1 MAESSPD
8 LSSLPVQPGSVLGGK
23 YLLEGLLG
31 QGAMGVV
38 LAARCL
44 EDGSRVAIK
53 VLLPDAL
60 EHNEAV
66 ARFEREVRLVRQ
78 LSGRHVARVLDA
90 GMHGESP
97 FMAIELLD
105 GHDLAQE
112 LHERGPLPPEDAVGW
127 ILQALDAVV
136 EAHAQGIVHRD
147 LKPSNLFLA
156 RQPDGSRLLKVLDFG
171 ISKQHGEGGQGA
183 ALTKTHS
190 LIGSPLYMAPEQVL
204 AARDADP
211 RSDLW
216 SLGVVLFEL
225 LTGQLPFDGTNVG
238 VVLSNV
244 LSAPIPSARSLRP
257 ELPRNLELILRACLA
272 RPVDERYPS
281 GVALARDLLSFAP
294 PGHEALLERIAAN
307 GAQLPGASWSALAS
321 DDSIEHRITL
331 PGAPPDND
339 TTLRADFPA
348 LPGAL
353 KSDLH
358 EGTRGSRGPLVALL
372 IVLGLLA
379 AAALAARLTG

>member
-1 MAESSPD
+1 
-8 LSSLPVQPGSVLGGK
+8 
-23 YLLEGLLG
+23 
-31 QGAMGVV
+31 MGVV

-97 FMAIELLD
+97 FMVIELLD

-112 LHERGPLPPEDAVGW
+112 LQERGPLPLEDAVGW

-171 ISKQHGEGGQGA
+171 ISKQQGEGVQGA

-238 VVLSNV
+238 AVLSNV

-321 DDSIEHRITL
+321 DDSIEYRITL

-339 TTLRADFPA
+339 TPLRADFLA

-353 KSDLH
+353 KSDFH
-358 EGTRGSRGPLVALL
+358 EDTRASRGPLIALL